1 MNINDLMKR
10 YQVKSRQGIRQ
21 FILKHLAEINYDGEH
36 AKQTPDGWQF
46 DEEAVRKIDEL
57 RGLNQI
63 AFIEPDE
70 SERIAEL
77 QAENDNLKNLL
88 MLTQAD
94 LIAAQKKLIESEQ
107 NLLTTHQQLNDNVV
121 VVNTDKQQIATLK
134 EKLELEHRE
143 YLELQRQLEELNEH
157 IKKIKNRGLV
167 DRIFNKF

>member
-1 MNINDLMKR
+1 MNIKDLMKR

-94 LIAAQKKLIESEQ
+94 LIAAQKKLIESEH
-107 NLLTTHQQLNDNVV
+107 NLLTTHRQLNDNLISA
-121 VVNTDKQQIATLK
+121 NFDKQQIK
-134 EKLELEHRE
+134 EQFDLEHRE
-143 YLELQRQLEELNEH
+143 RLKLQRELEELNEH
-157 IKKIKNRGLV
+157 VKKIKGRGLV